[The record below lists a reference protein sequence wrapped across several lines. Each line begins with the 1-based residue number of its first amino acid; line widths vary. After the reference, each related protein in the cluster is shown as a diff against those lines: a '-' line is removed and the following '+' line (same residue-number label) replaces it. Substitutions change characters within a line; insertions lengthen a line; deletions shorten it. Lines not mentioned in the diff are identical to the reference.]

1 MLSVSGLDVRYGR
14 AQVLFGLSLE
24 VGAGEAVALLGR
36 NGAGKSTT
44 LKAIMGLVPAAAGE
58 IRFENQPVTGL
69 PPNEIARLGLGYV
82 PEDRRIFTGL
92 SVAENL
98 EAGRR
103 PAPPGTPAGRPPWT
117 LGRIHALFPNLAG
130 LARRRAGEISG
141 GEQQMLALARALCL
155 EPSVLL
161 LDEPTEGLQPSM
173 IAQIREVI
181 GSMKET
187 GVATLLV
194 EQRVDA
200 VLSIADRVAFIENG
214 RNRRTVAAAELR
226 GDPALL
232 HAYVGVGS
240 I

>member
-1 MLSVSGLDVRYGR
+1 MTV
-14 AQVLFGLSLE
+14 
-24 VGAGEAVALLGR
+24 
-36 NGAGKSTT
+36 
-44 LKAIMGLVPAAAGE
+44 
-58 IRFENQPVTGL
+58 
-69 PPNEIARLGLGYV
+69 
-82 PEDRRIFTGL
+82 
-92 SVAENL
+92 
-98 EAGRR
+98 
-103 PAPPGTPAGRPPWT
+103 
-117 LGRIHALFPNLAG
+117 
-130 LARRRAGEISG
+130 
-141 GEQQMLALARALCL
+141 QMLALARALCL
-155 EPSVLL
+155 EPSILL

-173 IAQIREVI
+173 IAQIREVV
-181 GSMKET
+181 GSMKQT